1 MLSGLSEAALAV
13 KLAVFELLLLT
24 FVPVLY
30 GTKIAYY
37 TFESKPRK
45 AVRTCGYSFVI
56 TSFVYAKRSYTCL
69 VVNPS
74 NAAVAATEFPRPQTR
89 SVVVKH
95 LRS

>member
-1 MLSGLSEAALAV
+1 MLSGLREVTPVV
-13 KLAVFELLLLT
+13 KLTVLELLLLT

-74 NAAVAATEFPRPQTR
+74 NAAVADTEFPRPQTK
-89 SVVVKH
+89 SVVAKH